1 MSETLS
7 KVKEEIQMKKHL
19 ILMVLFCSLIVAIA
33 GCSNPEQT
41 ASLETVAIVRGD
53 LIVSIPA
60 SGNMEAVN
68 KKSVGFQTTGTIQE
82 VQVQRGDA
90 VVKEQVLATLDSRTL
105 EKTIELRQIDCD
117 DARKAYTSAVISLA
131 KAENYR
137 DYLDNQAMASDINK
151 DDAQYSVDSAEIA
164 LERAA
169 LQIER
174 AQKNL
179 DIAILEREKTIIAA
193 PFDGIIADISIKE
206 GDQVLSPTEQAML
219 IIDLDELEMNG
230 IVDEIDIS
238 RVMTGQQVLIV
249 LDALPDRE
257 ITGRVSSISMTG
269 TIRAGVVSYEIIVA
283 TEGTDR
289 NIKDGMTASAEIIV
303 ERYEDILLI
312 PNRAIRGSLASP
324 WVEIVT
330 ADGTVEQRQI
340 TTGASNGSSTEIISG
355 LKEGEEVVLP
365 ASTQTLSSLFGL

>member
-1 MSETLS
+1 MSGFPS
-7 KVKEEIQMKKHL
+7 KVKEERQMKKHL
-19 ILMVLFCSLIVAIA
+19 VLIVLFCSLIAAIA
-33 GCSNPEQT
+33 GCSNPQQT
-41 ASLETVAIVRGD
+41 TPLETVVIVRDD
-53 LIVSIPA
+53 LVVSIPA
-60 SGNMEAVN
+60 SGNMEAAN
-68 KKSVGFQTTGTIQE
+68 KKSVGFRTTGTIQE
-82 VQVQRGDA
+82 VQVQKGDV
-90 VVKEQVLATLDSRTL
+90 VVKGQLLATLDSRTL

-117 DARKAYTSAVISLA
+117 DAQKAYAGAVISLA

-174 AQKNL
+174 ARKNL
-179 DIAILEREKTIIAA
+179 DIAILEQEKTIITA
-193 PFDGIIADISIKE
+193 PFDGVIADISIKE
-206 GDQVLSPTEQAML
+206 GDLVLSPTEQALL
-219 IIDLDELEMNG
+219 IIDLDELTMNG

-238 RVMTGQQVLIV
+238 QVTTGQQALIV
-249 LDALPDRE
+249 LDAIPGRE
-257 ITGRVSSISMTG
+257 ITGRVSSISTTG
-269 TIRAGVVSYEIIVA
+269 TIRAGVVSYGIVIA

-303 ERYEDILLI
+303 ERYEDILLV
-312 PNRAIRGSLASP
+312 PNRAIRGSLDSP

-340 TTGASNGSSTEIISG
+340 ALGASDGSSTEIISG
-355 LKEGEEVVLP
+355 LKEGDEVVLP
-365 ASTQTLSSLFGL
+365 ASRQTLSSLLGL